1 MAPFWYVAQK
11 ASEKRISCKNT
22 HTHTQPANTKVLP
35 VIRSVVPSNVVK
47 SATNCTYLKFS
58 IKIHFLFYCNTF

>member
-11 ASEKRISCKNT
+11 ASEKRISCKN
-22 HTHTQPANTKVLP
+22 THTQPANTKVLP